1 MARTNAKEINEGL
14 ISTKNFVENIESLIG
29 TTLDLNKVSNDEN
42 YSKDYLNSFDGFVE
56 KVVNDK
62 EKFLGCAIFI
72 NPELTNE
79 ANQVIYE
86 RNESTKQV
94 NKL

>member
-56 KVVNDK
+56 KVVND
-62 EKFLGCAIFI
+62 
-72 NPELTNE
+72 N
-79 ANQVIYE
+79 
-86 RNESTKQV
+86 
-94 NKL
+94 